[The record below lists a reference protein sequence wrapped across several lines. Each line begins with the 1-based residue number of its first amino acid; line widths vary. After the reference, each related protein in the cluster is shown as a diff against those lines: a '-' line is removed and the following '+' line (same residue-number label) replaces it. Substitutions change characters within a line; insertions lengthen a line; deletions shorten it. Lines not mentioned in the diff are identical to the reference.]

1 MRNWKPLDSEI
12 ISCLNGIPL
21 HYFKA
26 RGHQCFNFGDFS
38 DSDTSMMIFLADV
51 MIVIKKRVL
60 KITKCTECRCELNNF
75 HDQEYLYCDEDSK
88 LMCAFKV

>member
-38 DSDTSMMIFLADV
+38 DSDTSMMIFQADV
-51 MIVIKKRVL
+51 MIVIKKERVL
-60 KITKCTECRCELNNF
+60 KICVCIQSVNIHGSLNE
-75 HDQEYLYCDEDSK
+75 HTWQ
-88 LMCAFKV
+88 A